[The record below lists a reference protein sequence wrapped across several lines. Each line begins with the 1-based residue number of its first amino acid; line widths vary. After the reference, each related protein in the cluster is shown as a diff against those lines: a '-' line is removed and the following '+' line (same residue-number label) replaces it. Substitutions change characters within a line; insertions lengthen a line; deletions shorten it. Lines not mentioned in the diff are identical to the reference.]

1 MIKENMKIK
10 ENITLA
16 DKISAIDFISQ
27 KYFFEGKYTPYYADM
42 AEIIA
47 VGSYFVEGYTLET
60 VELPD
65 GSTEEENIYDL
76 YRTDNDFRKMID
88 QFVNYDFPS
97 TDAAE
102 IMEDVRKHVR
112 DKVDFVKQQIIHSN
126 PDLDIIVEAANVIIE
141 SLANFANLNLEQ
153 ISPDMIK
160 TCMSVM
166 NKLNAENVKLTPEFI
181 ADVVRDASGFD
192 LDEATE
198 KIINGKNEQIEN
210 LKEENKELRK
220 YKMLWDTRNATNT
233 TTK

>member
-1 MIKENMKIK
+1 MIKENLRIK
-10 ENITLA
+10 EVTLA
-16 DKISAIDFISQ
+16 DKIHAIDFISQ
-27 KYFFEGKYTPYYADM
+27 KYFFEGKYTPYYTDM

-47 VGSYFVEGYTLET
+47 VGSYFIEGYTLET

-65 GSTEEENIYDL
+65 GSAEEENIYDL

-126 PDLDIIVEAANVIIE
+126 PNLDIIVEAANVIIE
-141 SLANFANLNLEQ
+141 SLANFSKLNLEQ
-153 ISPDMIK
+153 LTPEMVK
-160 TCMSVM
+160 TCASVM
-166 NKLNAENVKLTPEFI
+166 RKLDSSNIKLTPEFI
-181 ADVVRDASGFD
+181 ADVVRDAADFD
-192 LDEATE
+192 FDEASK
-198 KIINGKNEQIEN
+198 KIIDGKNEQIEN
-210 LKEENKELRK
+210 LKAGNKELRK

>member
-1 MIKENMKIK
+1 MIKENMRIK

-126 PDLDIIVEAANVIIE
+126 PNLDIIVEAANVIIE
-141 SLANFANLNLEQ
+141 SLANFSKLNIEQ
-153 ISPDMIK
+153 LTPEMVK
-160 TCMSVM
+160 TCASVM
-166 NKLNAENVKLTPEFI
+166 QKLDSSNIKLTPEFI
-181 ADVVRDASGFD
+181 ADVVRDAADFD
-192 LDEATE
+192 FDEASK
-198 KIINGKNEQIEN
+198 KIIDGKNEQIEN
-210 LKEENKELRK
+210 LKAENKELRK
-220 YKMLWDTRNATNT
+220 YKMLWDTRNAT
-233 TTK
+233 TK

>member
-1 MIKENMKIK
+1 MIKENLRIK
-10 ENITLA
+10 EVTLA
-16 DKISAIDFISQ
+16 DKIHAIDFISQ
-27 KYFFEGKYTPYYADM
+27 KYFFEGKYTPYYTDM

-47 VGSYFVEGYTLET
+47 VGSYFIEGYTLET

-126 PDLDIIVEAANVIIE
+126 PNLDIIVEAANVIIE
-141 SLANFANLNLEQ
+141 SLANFSKLNIEQ
-153 ISPDMIK
+153 LTPEMVK
-160 TCMSVM
+160 TCASVM
-166 NKLNAENVKLTPEFI
+166 RKLDSSNIKLTPEFI
-181 ADVVRDASGFD
+181 ADVVRDAADFD
-192 LDEATE
+192 FDEASK
-198 KIINGKNEQIEN
+198 KIIDGKNEQIEN
-210 LKEENKELRK
+210 LKAENKELRK
-220 YKMLWDTRNATNT
+220 YRMLWDTRNATA
-233 TTK
+233 K

>member
-1 MIKENMKIK
+1 MIKENMRIK

-141 SLANFANLNLEQ
+141 SLANFSKLNIEQ
-153 ISPDMIK
+153 LNPEMVK
-160 TCMSVM
+160 TCASVM
-166 NKLNAENVKLTPEFI
+166 RKLDSSNIKLTPEFI
-181 ADVVRDASGFD
+181 ADVVRDAADFD
-192 LDEATE
+192 FDEASK
-198 KIINGKNEQIEN
+198 KIIDGKNEQIEN
-210 LKEENKELRK
+210 LKAENKELRK

>member
-1 MIKENMKIK
+1 MIKENLRIK
-10 ENITLA
+10 EVTLA
-16 DKISAIDFISQ
+16 DKIHAIDFISQ
-27 KYFFEGKYTPYYADM
+27 KYFFEGKYTPYYTDM

-47 VGSYFVEGYTLET
+47 VGSYFIEGYTLET

-65 GSTEEENIYDL
+65 GSAEEENIYDL

-126 PDLDIIVEAANVIIE
+126 PNLDIIVEAANVIIE
-141 SLANFANLNLEQ
+141 SLANFSKLNLEQ
-153 ISPDMIK
+153 LTPEMVK
-160 TCMSVM
+160 TCASVM
-166 NKLNAENVKLTPEFI
+166 RKLDSFNIKLTPEFI
-181 ADVVRDASGFD
+181 ADVVRDAADFD
-192 LDEATE
+192 FDEASK
-198 KIINGKNEQIEN
+198 KIIDGKNEQIEN
-210 LKEENKELRK
+210 LKAENKELRK

>member
-1 MIKENMKIK
+1 MIKENLRIK
-10 ENITLA
+10 EVTLA
-16 DKISAIDFISQ
+16 DKIHAIDFISQ
-27 KYFFEGKYTPYYADM
+27 KYFFEGKYTPYYTDM

-47 VGSYFVEGYTLET
+47 VGSYFIEGYTLET

-65 GSTEEENIYDL
+65 GSAEEENVYDL

-126 PDLDIIVEAANVIIE
+126 PNLDIIVEAANVIIE
-141 SLANFANLNLEQ
+141 SLANFSKLNLEQ
-153 ISPDMIK
+153 LTPEMVK
-160 TCMSVM
+160 TCASVM
-166 NKLNAENVKLTPEFI
+166 RKLDSSNIKLTPEFI
-181 ADVVRDASGFD
+181 ADVVRDAADFD
-192 LDEATE
+192 FDEASK
-198 KIINGKNEQIEN
+198 KIIDGKNEQIEN
-210 LKEENKELRK
+210 LKAENKELRK

>member
-1 MIKENMKIK
+1 MIKENLRIK
-10 ENITLA
+10 EVTLA
-16 DKISAIDFISQ
+16 DKIHAIDFISQ
-27 KYFFEGKYTPYYADM
+27 KYFFEGKYTPYYTDM

-47 VGSYFVEGYTLET
+47 VGSYFIEGYTLET

-112 DKVDFVKQQIIHSN
+112 DKVDFVKQQIIPSN
-126 PDLDIIVEAANVIIE
+126 PNLDIIVEAANVIIE
-141 SLANFANLNLEQ
+141 SLANFSKLNIEQ
-153 ISPDMIK
+153 LTPEMVK
-160 TCMSVM
+160 TCASVM
-166 NKLNAENVKLTPEFI
+166 RKLDSSNIKLTPEFI
-181 ADVVRDASGFD
+181 ADVVRDAADFD
-192 LDEATE
+192 FDEASK
-198 KIINGKNEQIEN
+198 KIIDGKNEQIEN
-210 LKEENKELRK
+210 LKAENKELRK

>member
-1 MIKENMKIK
+1 MIKENMRIK

-141 SLANFANLNLEQ
+141 SLANFSKLNIEQ
-153 ISPDMIK
+153 LTPEMVK
-160 TCMSVM
+160 TCASVM
-166 NKLNAENVKLTPEFI
+166 RKLDSSNIKLTPEFI
-181 ADVVRDASGFD
+181 ADVVRDAADFD
-192 LDEATE
+192 FDEASK
-198 KIINGKNEQIEN
+198 KIIDGKNEQIEN
-210 LKEENKELRK
+210 LKAENKELRK
-220 YKMLWDTRNATNT
+220 YKMLWDTRNATA
-233 TTK
+233 K

>member
-27 KYFFEGKYTPYYADM
+27 RYFYEGKYTPYYADM

>member
-1 MIKENMKIK
+1 MIKENLRIK
-10 ENITLA
+10 EVTLA
-16 DKISAIDFISQ
+16 DKIHAIDFISQ
-27 KYFFEGKYTPYYADM
+27 KYFFEGKYTPYYTDM

-47 VGSYFVEGYTLET
+47 VGSYFIEGYTLET

-65 GSTEEENIYDL
+65 GSAEEENIYDL

-126 PDLDIIVEAANVIIE
+126 PNLDIIVEAANVIIE
-141 SLANFANLNLEQ
+141 SLANFSKLNLEQ
-153 ISPDMIK
+153 LTPEMVK
-160 TCMSVM
+160 TCASVM
-166 NKLNAENVKLTPEFI
+166 RKLDSSNIKLTPEFI
-181 ADVVRDASGFD
+181 ADVVRDAADFD
-192 LDEATE
+192 FDEASK
-198 KIINGKNEQIEN
+198 KIIDGKNEQIEN
-210 LKEENKELRK
+210 LKAENKELRK
-220 YKMLWDTRNATNT
+220 YKMLWNTRNATNT

>member
-1 MIKENMKIK
+1 MIKENMRIK

-65 GSTEEENIYDL
+65 GRTEEENIYDL

-126 PDLDIIVEAANVIIE
+126 PNLDIIVEAANVIIE
-141 SLANFANLNLEQ
+141 SLANFSKLNIEQ
-153 ISPDMIK
+153 LTPEMVK
-160 TCMSVM
+160 TCASVM
-166 NKLNAENVKLTPEFI
+166 RKLDSSNIKLTPEFI
-181 ADVVRDASGFD
+181 ADVVRDAADFD
-192 LDEATE
+192 FDEASK
-198 KIINGKNEQIEN
+198 KIIDGKNEQIEN
-210 LKEENKELRK
+210 LKAENKELRK
-220 YKMLWDTRNATNT
+220 YKMLWDTRNAT
-233 TTK
+233 TK

>member
-1 MIKENMKIK
+1 MIKENMRIK

-126 PDLDIIVEAANVIIE
+126 PNLDIIVEAANVIIE
-141 SLANFANLNLEQ
+141 SLANFSKLNIEQ
-153 ISPDMIK
+153 LTPEMVK
-160 TCMSVM
+160 TCASVM
-166 NKLNAENVKLTPEFI
+166 RKLDSSNIKLTPEFI
-181 ADVVRDASGFD
+181 ADVVRDAADFD
-192 LDEATE
+192 FDEASK
-198 KIINGKNEQIEN
+198 KIIDGKNEQIEN
-210 LKEENKELRK
+210 LKAENKELRK
-220 YKMLWDTRNATNT
+220 YRMLWDTRNATNT

>member
-1 MIKENMKIK
+1 MIKENMRIK

-27 KYFFEGKYTPYYADM
+27 KYFFEGKYTPYYTDM

-47 VGSYFVEGYTLET
+47 VGSYFIEGYTLET

-65 GSTEEENIYDL
+65 GSAEEENIYDL

-126 PDLDIIVEAANVIIE
+126 PNLDIIVEAANVIIE
-141 SLANFANLNLEQ
+141 SLANFSKLNIEQ
-153 ISPDMIK
+153 LTPEMVK
-160 TCMSVM
+160 TCASVM
-166 NKLNAENVKLTPEFI
+166 RKLDSSNIKLTPEFI
-181 ADVVRDASGFD
+181 ADVVRDAADFD
-192 LDEATE
+192 FDEASK
-198 KIINGKNEQIEN
+198 KIIDGKNEQIEN
-210 LKEENKELRK
+210 LKAENKELRK
-220 YKMLWDTRNATNT
+220 YRMLWDTRNATNT

>member
-1 MIKENMKIK
+1 MIKENLRIK
-10 ENITLA
+10 EVTLA
-16 DKISAIDFISQ
+16 DKIHAIDFISQ
-27 KYFFEGKYTPYYADM
+27 KYFFEGKYTPYYTDM

-47 VGSYFVEGYTLET
+47 VGSYFIEGYTLET

-126 PDLDIIVEAANVIIE
+126 PNLDIIVEAANVIIE
-141 SLANFANLNLEQ
+141 SLANFSKLNIEQ
-153 ISPDMIK
+153 LTPEMVK
-160 TCMSVM
+160 TCASVM
-166 NKLNAENVKLTPEFI
+166 RKLDSSNIKLTPEFI
-181 ADVVRDASGFD
+181 ADVVRDAADFD
-192 LDEATE
+192 FDEASK
-198 KIINGKNEQIEN
+198 KIIDGKNEQIEN
-210 LKEENKELRK
+210 LKAENKELRK
-220 YKMLWDTRNATNT
+220 YRMLWDTRNATNT

>member
-1 MIKENMKIK
+1 MIKENLRIK
-10 ENITLA
+10 EVTLA
-16 DKISAIDFISQ
+16 DKIHAIDFISQ
-27 KYFFEGKYTPYYADM
+27 KYFFEGKYTPYYTDM

-47 VGSYFVEGYTLET
+47 VGSYFIEGYTLET

-126 PDLDIIVEAANVIIE
+126 PNLDIIVEAANVIIE
-141 SLANFANLNLEQ
+141 SLANFSKLNIEQ
-153 ISPDMIK
+153 LTPEMVK
-160 TCMSVM
+160 TCASVM
-166 NKLNAENVKLTPEFI
+166 RKLDSSNIKLTPEFI
-181 ADVVRDASGFD
+181 ADVVRDAADFD
-192 LDEATE
+192 FDEASK
-198 KIINGKNEQIEN
+198 KIIDGKNEQIEN
-210 LKEENKELRK
+210 LKAENKELRK
-220 YKMLWDTRNATNT
+220 YKMLWDTRNAT
-233 TTK
+233 TK

>member
-1 MIKENMKIK
+1 
-10 ENITLA
+10 
-16 DKISAIDFISQ
+16 
-27 KYFFEGKYTPYYADM
+27 M

-47 VGSYFVEGYTLET
+47 VGSYFIEGYTLET

-65 GSTEEENIYDL
+65 GSAEEENIYDL

-126 PDLDIIVEAANVIIE
+126 PNLDIIVEAANVIIE
-141 SLANFANLNLEQ
+141 SLANFSKLNLEQ
-153 ISPDMIK
+153 LTPEMVK
-160 TCMSVM
+160 TCASVM
-166 NKLNAENVKLTPEFI
+166 RKLDSSNIKLTPEFI
-181 ADVVRDASGFD
+181 ADVVRDAADFD
-192 LDEATE
+192 FDEASK
-198 KIINGKNEQIEN
+198 KIIDGKNEQIEN
-210 LKEENKELRK
+210 LKAENKELRK

>member
-1 MIKENMKIK
+1 MIKENLKIK
-10 ENITLA
+10 EVTLT
-16 DKISAIDFISQ
+16 DKIHAIDFISQ

-141 SLANFANLNLEQ
+141 SLANFSKLNIEQ
-153 ISPDMIK
+153 LTPEMVK
-160 TCMSVM
+160 TCASVM
-166 NKLNAENVKLTPEFI
+166 RKLDSSNIKLTPEFI
-181 ADVVRDASGFD
+181 ADVVRDAADFD
-192 LDEATE
+192 FDEASK
-198 KIINGKNEQIEN
+198 KIIDGKNEQIEN
-210 LKEENKELRK
+210 LKAENKELRK

>member
-1 MIKENMKIK
+1 MIKENLRIK
-10 ENITLA
+10 EVTLA
-16 DKISAIDFISQ
+16 DKIHAIDFISQ
-27 KYFFEGKYTPYYADM
+27 KYFFEGKYTPYYTDM

-47 VGSYFVEGYTLET
+47 VGSYFIEGYTLET

-65 GSTEEENIYDL
+65 GSAEEENIYDL

-126 PDLDIIVEAANVIIE
+126 PNLDIIVEAANVIIE
-141 SLANFANLNLEQ
+141 SLANFSKLNLEQ
-153 ISPDMIK
+153 LTPEMVK
-160 TCMSVM
+160 TCASVM
-166 NKLNAENVKLTPEFI
+166 RKLDSSNIKLTPEFI
-181 ADVVRDASGFD
+181 ADVVRDAADFD
-192 LDEATE
+192 FDEASK
-198 KIINGKNEQIEN
+198 KIIDGKNEQIEN
-210 LKEENKELRK
+210 LKAENKELRK

>member
-1 MIKENMKIK
+1 MIKENLRIK
-10 ENITLA
+10 EVTLA
-16 DKISAIDFISQ
+16 DKIHAIDFISQ
-27 KYFFEGKYTPYYADM
+27 KYFFEGKYTPYYTDM

-47 VGSYFVEGYTLET
+47 VGSYFIEGYTLET

-65 GSTEEENIYDL
+65 GSAEEENIYDL

-126 PDLDIIVEAANVIIE
+126 PNLDIIVEAANVIIE
-141 SLANFANLNLEQ
+141 SLANFSKLNIEQ
-153 ISPDMIK
+153 LTPEMVK
-160 TCMSVM
+160 TCASVM
-166 NKLNAENVKLTPEFI
+166 RKLDSSNIKLTPEFI
-181 ADVVRDASGFD
+181 ADVVRDAADFD
-192 LDEATE
+192 FDEASK
-198 KIINGKNEQIEN
+198 KIIDGKNEQIEN
-210 LKEENKELRK
+210 LKAENKELRK
-220 YKMLWDTRNATNT
+220 YRMLWDTRNATNT

>member
-1 MIKENMKIK
+1 
-10 ENITLA
+10 
-16 DKISAIDFISQ
+16 
-27 KYFFEGKYTPYYADM
+27 M

-141 SLANFANLNLEQ
+141 SLANFSKLNIEQ
-153 ISPDMIK
+153 LTPEMVK
-160 TCMSVM
+160 TCASVM
-166 NKLNAENVKLTPEFI
+166 RKLDSSNIKLTPEFI
-181 ADVVRDASGFD
+181 ADVVRDAADFD
-192 LDEATE
+192 FDEASK
-198 KIINGKNEQIEN
+198 KIIDGKNEQIEN
-210 LKEENKELRK
+210 LKAENKELRK

>member
-1 MIKENMKIK
+1 MIKENLRIK
-10 ENITLA
+10 EVTLA
-16 DKISAIDFISQ
+16 DKIHAIDFISQ
-27 KYFFEGKYTPYYADM
+27 KYFFEGKYTPYYTDM

-47 VGSYFVEGYTLET
+47 VGSYFIEGYTLET

-65 GSTEEENIYDL
+65 GSAEEENIYDL
-76 YRTDNDFRKMID
+76 YRIDNDFRKMID

-126 PDLDIIVEAANVIIE
+126 PNLDIIVEAANVIIE
-141 SLANFANLNLEQ
+141 SLANFSKLNLEQ
-153 ISPDMIK
+153 LTPEMVK
-160 TCMSVM
+160 TCASVM
-166 NKLNAENVKLTPEFI
+166 RKLDSSNIKLTPEFI
-181 ADVVRDASGFD
+181 ADVVRDAADFD
-192 LDEATE
+192 FDEASK
-198 KIINGKNEQIEN
+198 KIIDGKNEQIEN
-210 LKEENKELRK
+210 LKAENKELRK

>member
-1 MIKENMKIK
+1 MIKENMRIK

-126 PDLDIIVEAANVIIE
+126 PNLDIIVEAANVIIE
-141 SLANFANLNLEQ
+141 SLANFSKLNIEQ
-153 ISPDMIK
+153 LTPEMVK
-160 TCMSVM
+160 TCASVM
-166 NKLNAENVKLTPEFI
+166 RKLDSSNIKLTPEFI
-181 ADVVRDASGFD
+181 ADVVRDAADFD
-192 LDEATE
+192 FDEASK
-198 KIINGKNEQIEN
+198 KIIDGKNEQIEN
-210 LKEENKELRK
+210 LKAENKELRK
-220 YKMLWDTRNATNT
+220 YKMLWDTRNAT
-233 TTK
+233 TK

>member
-1 MIKENMKIK
+1 MIKENLRIK
-10 ENITLA
+10 EVTLA
-16 DKISAIDFISQ
+16 DKIHAIDFISQ
-27 KYFFEGKYTPYYADM
+27 KYFFEGKYTPYYTDM

-141 SLANFANLNLEQ
+141 SLANFSKLNIEQ
-153 ISPDMIK
+153 LTPEMVK
-160 TCMSVM
+160 TCASVM
-166 NKLNAENVKLTPEFI
+166 RKLDSSNIKLTPEFI
-181 ADVVRDASGFD
+181 ADVVRDAADFD
-192 LDEATE
+192 FDEASK
-198 KIINGKNEQIEN
+198 KIIDGKNEQIEN
-210 LKEENKELRK
+210 LKAENKELRK

>member
-1 MIKENMKIK
+1 MIKENLRIK
-10 ENITLA
+10 EVTLA
-16 DKISAIDFISQ
+16 DKIHAIDFISQ
-27 KYFFEGKYTPYYADM
+27 KYFFEGKYTPYYTDM

-47 VGSYFVEGYTLET
+47 VGSYFIEGYTLET

-65 GSTEEENIYDL
+65 GSAEEENIYDL

-126 PDLDIIVEAANVIIE
+126 PNLDIIVEAANVIIE
-141 SLANFANLNLEQ
+141 SLANFSKLNIEQ
-153 ISPDMIK
+153 LTPEMVK
-160 TCMSVM
+160 TCASVM
-166 NKLNAENVKLTPEFI
+166 RKLDSSNIKLTPEFI
-181 ADVVRDASGFD
+181 ADVVRDAADFD
-192 LDEATE
+192 FDEASK
-198 KIINGKNEQIEN
+198 KIIDGKNEQIEN

>member
-1 MIKENMKIK
+1 MIKENMRIK

-141 SLANFANLNLEQ
+141 SLANFSKLNIEQ
-153 ISPDMIK
+153 LTPEMVK
-160 TCMSVM
+160 TCASVM
-166 NKLNAENVKLTPEFI
+166 LKLDSSNIKLTPEFI
-181 ADVVRDASGFD
+181 ADVVRDAADFD
-192 LDEATE
+192 FDEASK
-198 KIINGKNEQIEN
+198 KIIDGKNEQIEN
-210 LKEENKELRK
+210 LKAENKELRK